1 MNSRSES
8 GIAMEQVAEHENS
21 STYSRIKEWIFETIQ
36 PEMSRSAKTTV
47 FNIIVLALI
56 FVSVGI
62 VFAATFNLPQATVE
76 ILKKVEFWIVIVFTV
91 EYALRI
97 WTANLLYPEKNW
109 FMARVCYV
117 FSFMAIID
125 LLAIFPFYIPFV
137 LPKEMISL
145 RALRALRFLR
155 MFKLNRHFKTL
166 AILDSVIREK
176 AKDLLVVFIYMV
188 LIVMFLSVV
197 VYSVEHDV
205 QPDKFDTVYAALWWA
220 VETFTKAGT
229 RGVYPIT
236 TLGRVIGVIV
246 AVLGICLFALPT
258 GIIVSGL
265 NEHLKRDGVE
275 DGQTKKSDTVE
286 HSVPCQ
292 GRHDSSE

>member
-1 MNSRSES
+1 
-8 GIAMEQVAEHENS
+8 MEQVAEHENS

-62 VFAATFNLPQATVE
+62 VFAATFNLPQTTME
-76 ILKKVEFWIVIVFTV
+76 ILKKVEFWIAIVFTI

-97 WTANLLYPEKNW
+97 WTANLLYPRKNW

-117 FSFMAIID
+117 FSPMAIID

-137 LPKEMISL
+137 LPKEMISI

-176 AKDLLVVFIYMV
+176 AIYSAVVLLKY
-188 LIVMFLSVV
+188 LIIVRYGIERHGLHGS
-197 VYSVEHDV
+197 
-205 QPDKFDTVYAALWWA
+205 
-220 VETFTKAGT
+220 
-229 RGVYPIT
+229 R
-236 TLGRVIGVIV
+236 TLGRSSFWTSCRSYLIP
-246 AVLGICLFALPT
+246 FASNSAKNAST
-258 GIIVSGL
+258 
-265 NEHLKRDGVE
+265 
-275 DGQTKKSDTVE
+275 
-286 HSVPCQ
+286 
-292 GRHDSSE
+292 

>member
-1 MNSRSES
+1 
-8 GIAMEQVAEHENS
+8 MEEVLGHKELGA
-21 STYSRIKEWIFETIQ
+21 YSKVKQWVFSMIE
-36 PEMSRSAKTTV
+36 PEKFHSKKTTV
-47 FNIIVLALI
+47 FNVVVMSLI

-62 VFAATFNLPQATVE
+62 VFAATFNLPHTTMD

-97 WTANLLYPEKNW
+97 WTANLLYQGKNW

-117 FSFMAIID
+117 FSPMAIID

-137 LPKEMISL
+137 LPKEMISI

-265 NEHLKRDGVE
+265 NEHLKREGVE
-275 DGQTKKSDTVE
+275 DGQTEKSDTGE

-292 GRHDSSE
+292 GRRNSSE